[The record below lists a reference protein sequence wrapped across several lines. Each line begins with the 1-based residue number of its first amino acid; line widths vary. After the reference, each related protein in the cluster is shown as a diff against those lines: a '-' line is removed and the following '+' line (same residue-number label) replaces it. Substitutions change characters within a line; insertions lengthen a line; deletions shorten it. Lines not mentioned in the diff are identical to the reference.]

1 MGRKSYRTIDIMSRH
16 PNLLNRDT
24 SLLLVIDL
32 QTSFISA
39 IDRWDNCVKSAR
51 LLIQAAR
58 ELGIPIIPTTQNATK
73 LGGIVPE
80 IESVLGPARSFD
92 KLTFS
97 CVSDSFLADAIRG
110 ARRQQVVLCG
120 IETHICVSQT
130 ALELQGLGYQPH
142 IAVDAVSARSLEKHK
157 LGMERL
163 RDNNVFPAATEA
175 IVYEWLGTAGIPE
188 FRALLP
194 HIKEAS

>member
-1 MGRKSYRTIDIMSRH
+1 MDFMSRH
-16 PNLLNRDT
+16 PNLLHRDT

-32 QTSFISA
+32 QTSFVAA
-39 IDRWDNCVKSAR
+39 IDRWESCVKNTR

-80 IESVLGPARSFD
+80 IAEVLGPARSFD

-97 CVSDSFLADAIRG
+97 CAADPFLADAIRG

-130 ALELQGLGYQPH
+130 ALELQALGYQPH
-142 IAVDAVSARSLEKHK
+142 VAVDAVSSRSLEKHR

-163 RDNNVFPAATEA
+163 RDNNLFPAATEA
-175 IVYEWLGTAGIPE
+175 IVYEWLGIAGTPE

-194 HIKEAS
+194 FIKEAS